1 MFKSI
6 RKDGKIAAVVIGI
19 AAALT
24 PLAAPPAALADG
36 LPTPELE
43 KSLTVDVEGQDSSAW
58 STDDGNYA
66 VIDDCDY
73 DLDDNDNNVYYGYS
87 RLDLKS
93 GEVTPIDIPKSCL
106 SNVYSTSNGEYL
118 YWLEDG
124 KVIVYSV
131 EDQQRVAHS
140 IHVKKSEVGSI
151 ELNEDGNSL
160 TAHCSN
166 GKYGGVCVFNLQSN
180 KKTFTYKFEKGDL
193 NAVLSRDGKHLY
205 VCSNRKLKIIDIPDG
220 STSIKGI
227 PGNAQCDGVTTAD
240 GSDKLLIRTT
250 SDDDDSPYT
259 TYFMADYDGN
269 NIDKVADG
277 RTGER
282 LGLGLAR

>member
-1 MFKSI
+1 MY
-6 RKDGKIAAVVIGI
+6 
-19 AAALT
+19 
-24 PLAAPPAALADG
+24 
-36 LPTPELE
+36 
-43 KSLTVDVEGQDSSAW
+43 
-58 STDDGNYA
+58 N
-66 VIDDCDY
+66 
-73 DLDDNDNNVYYGYS
+73 GYS

-106 SNVYSTSNGEYL
+106 SDVQSTWDNKYL

-166 GKYGGVCVFNLQSN
+166 GKYGEVCVFNLQSN
-180 KKTFTYKFEKGDL
+180 KKTFTYKYEKADL
-193 NAVLSRDGKHLY
+193 NAVLSRDGKRLY
-205 VCSNRKLKIIDIPDG
+205 VCSNRKLKIIDIPDS
-220 STSIKGI
+220 STSIKEI
-227 PGNAQCDGVTTAD
+227 PGNAQCNGVTRAYR
-240 GSDKLLIRTT
+240 SDKLLIETT
-250 SDDDDSPYT
+250 GDDDDSYS

-269 NIDKVADG
+269 IDKAADG
-277 RTGER
+277 NKISIYGW
-282 LGLGLAR
+282 GKIS

>member
-6 RKDGKIAAVVIGI
+6 RKGGRIAAVAIGI
-19 AAALT
+19 VAALT
-24 PLAAPPAALADG
+24 PLAAPAALADG

-43 KSLTVDVEGQDSSAW
+43 KSFTVDVEGQDSSAW
-58 STDDGNYA
+58 FTDDGNYA
-66 VIDDCDY
+66 IIAEHDH
-73 DLDDNDNNVYYGYS
+73 DLDDNDNDNYVYYGYS

-106 SNVYSTSNGEYL
+106 SDVQSTWDNKYL

-166 GKYGGVCVFNLQSN
+166 GKYGEVCVFNLQSN
-180 KKTFTYKFEKGDL
+180 KKTFTYKYEKADL
-193 NAVLSRDGKHLY
+193 NAVLSRDGKRLY

-220 STSIKGI
+220 STSIKEI
-227 PGNAQCDGVTTAD
+227 PGNAQCNGVTRAYR
-240 GSDKLLIRTT
+240 SDKLLIETT
-250 SDDDDSPYT
+250 GDDDDSYS

-269 NIDKVADG
+269 IDKVADG
-277 RTGER
+277 NKISIYGWEKIS
-282 LGLGLAR
+282 